1 MHTTEGMYS
10 LIDGLAEVPHLERL
24 YLHFYFTNPDKLQ
37 LTGLIPLRR
46 FPALRQLSIQGNST
60 LIRLFDDFVQQ
71 LRHMHHTTPSFTRLE
86 LAISM
91 SYDTAHLYPLDYL
104 HEIVQDVPKR
114 SPLKLQILRVDGWN
128 LKLDSTTLPHLK
140 FLTSLH
146 ICQMQ
151 KQCDV
156 PEVWDR
162 LNGARIH
169 LEDIVTQDTSPQL
182 VNYLKSYSGLKRFE
196 LRGKNIRRTR
206 IGLAETYA
214 DIYHVVLPMHKDSL
228 VFLKLLERRS
238 IHACIHAEHI
248 PLISLCK
255 RLSLLSVTVRSEDIN
270 DTNSLVGVSA
280 LNSSW

>member
-1 MHTTEGMYS
+1 MYS
-10 LIDGLAEVPHLERL
+10 LIDGLAEVPHFERL
-24 YLHFYFTNPDKLQ
+24 HLHFYFTNPDKLQ
-37 LTGLIPLRR
+37 PMELIPLRR
-46 FPALRQLSIQGNST
+46 FPALRQLSIQGTST
-60 LIRLFDDFVQQ
+60 LISLFDDFIQQ
-71 LRHMHHTTPSFTRLE
+71 LRNMHHTTPSLTRLE

-91 SYDTAHLYPLDYL
+91 IGYDKAHADPRDYL

-151 KQCDV
+151 KQRDV
-156 PEVWDR
+156 PELWDR
-162 LNGARIH
+162 LNEARIH
-169 LEDIVTQDTSPQL
+169 LEDIATQDASPQL

-196 LRGKNIRRTR
+196 LRSRNLRRIR

-214 DIYHVVLPMHKDSL
+214 DIYHIVLPMHKDSL
-228 VFLKLLERRS
+228 VSLKLLERRS

-248 PLISLCK
+248 PPISLCK
-255 RLSLLSVTVRSEDIN
+255 KLSLLSATVRSEDIN
-270 DTNSLVGVSA
+270 DTNALVCVSP
-280 LNSSW
+280 LNGSW